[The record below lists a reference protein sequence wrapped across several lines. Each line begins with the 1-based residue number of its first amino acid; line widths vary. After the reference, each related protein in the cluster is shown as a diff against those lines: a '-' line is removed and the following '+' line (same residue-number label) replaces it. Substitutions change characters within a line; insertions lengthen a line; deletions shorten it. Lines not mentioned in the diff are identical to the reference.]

1 MLSYLRKLPEET
13 PEEGSGQHLANCK
26 RQAEDECESNVNDN
40 KKKKKKRKK
49 AEYVVRDMQPPPL
62 YSALL
67 HFCCYFSESK
77 VKVG

>member
-40 KKKKKKRKK
+40 KKKKKKK

-67 HFCCYFSESK
+67 LFCGSFSESK

>member
-40 KKKKKKRKK
+40 KKKKKKK

-62 YSALL
+62 YSVLL
-67 HFCCYFSESK
+67 LFCGSFSESK